1 MQTGADISLA
11 ELSQRYLHAKTE
23 AGYQDSHR
31 LMLEVIGSR
40 VVGSLTHQDGRK
52 LVETIKKLPAN
63 RSKSYPKLI
72 IEQLLQLK
80 DVKLLSYKTILK
92 HVERVSA
99 LMNWAIKQG
108 YTQQNVFKGKLEKN
122 RSGGKTLYQSR
133 IEADSR
139 TPIERRI
146 IASE

>member
-11 ELSQRYLHAKTE
+11 ELSQRYLQAKTE
-23 AGYQDSHR
+23 AGYPDKTIKGYQDSHR

-72 IEQLLQLK
+72 IEQLL
-80 DVKLLSYKTILK
+80 
-92 HVERVSA
+92 
-99 LMNWAIKQG
+99 
-108 YTQQNVFKGKLEKN
+108 
-122 RSGGKTLYQSR
+122 
-133 IEADSR
+133 
-139 TPIERRI
+139 
-146 IASE
+146 